1 MRKGTVMDTTSYLA
15 LSSQVALQR
24 HMATVAN
31 NIANATTTG
40 YRAEHTLFEQ
50 VLERAGSGSKIAFV
64 QDVALVRDQRPGPIA
79 PTGNAFDLAI
89 DGSGYFAFATPDGPR
104 YTRAGRLSVDTAGQ
118 LVNAQGHPLLDVA
131 GNPIVLAEGDHDI
144 SVAKDG
150 AVSGRNGPIAQIGI
164 VGFENELALERTGD
178 GFYRSAEAPTPST
191 EGKIVQGA
199 LEGSNVQ
206 PVLEM
211 TSMLETVRAF
221 EGAKRLLDTQH
232 DLDRAT
238 IERTI
243 RVSS

>member
-1 MRKGTVMDTTSYLA
+1 MDTTSYLA

-24 HMATVAN
+24 HMATIAN

-50 VLERAGSGSKIAFV
+50 VLERAGTGPRIAYV
-64 QDVALVRDQRPGPIA
+64 QDVALVRDQRAGPIA
-79 PTGNAFDLAI
+79 STGNAFDLAI
-89 DGSGYFAFATPDGPR
+89 DGSGYLAFATPEGPR
-104 YTRAGRLSVDTAGQ
+104 YTRAGRLSVDATGQ
-118 LVNAQGHPLLDVA
+118 LVNAQGHPLLDVG
-131 GNPIVLAEGDHDI
+131 GNPIVLTQDDHDI

-150 AVSGRNGPIAQIGI
+150 SLSGRNGPIARVGI
-164 VGFENELALERTGD
+164 VGFANELALERMGD
-178 GFYRSAEAPTPST
+178 GFYRSAEAPGPSDG
-191 EGKIVQGA
+191 ELIQGA

-238 IERTI
+238 IERTV